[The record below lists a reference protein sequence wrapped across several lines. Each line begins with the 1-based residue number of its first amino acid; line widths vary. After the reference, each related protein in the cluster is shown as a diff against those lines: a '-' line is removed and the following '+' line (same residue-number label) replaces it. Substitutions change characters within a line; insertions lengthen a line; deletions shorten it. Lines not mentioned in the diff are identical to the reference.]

1 MRKLWNPR
9 LIIKI
14 IFEAIFIVIN
24 NFLYLKVQLKEDIKL
39 NLVKIDVKCIS
50 LIIIIIITIVIIFSF
65 NIIVSIFIIIIVSM
79 FKMLMMVVLNFSGI

>member
-24 NFLYLKVQLKEDIKL
+24 TFLYLQVQLKEDIKL

-50 LIIIIIITIVIIFSF
+50 LIIIILITIVIILSF
-65 NIIVSIFIIIIVSM
+65 NIIVSILIIIVGM
-79 FKMLMMVVLNFSGI
+79 FKMLMMVVLNFS